1 MINVYILHFQWLF
14 NCYQVTIS
22 TILGSDG
29 CTVAQLTNDL
39 LHLEKVAHTTSP
51 GVKFIA
57 FKQSSYYPHDNFGHM
72 LLQTPPPLPPHTHTH
87 THTVDSRV
95 DLLSQTD
102 YKCQI
107 QGCRVIQKTECMMTE
122 QIVKNFKILCI

>member
-1 MINVYILHFQWLF
+1 MINVYILYFQWLF

-57 FKQSSYYPHDNFGHM
+57 FKQLSYYHTTILG
-72 LLQTPPPLPPHTHTH
+72 TCYCKPPPHLPPHTHTH
-87 THTVDSRV
+87 TVHS
-95 DLLSQTD
+95 
-102 YKCQI
+102 
-107 QGCRVIQKTECMMTE
+107 E
-122 QIVKNFKILCI
+122 